1 MNYCNS
7 NLEHHIRDKHFDEL
21 NALPPLK
28 RFVRKFRLLLETLRP
43 ELRPGDKL
51 FGWFMFD
58 GEPVLKRLFDDEI
71 PSPDVQA
78 VMDLPKAFGSRT
90 TVDKGHT
97 LVDYGEILTH
107 GLAWYDEKI
116 AKGLTDYP
124 DDPMLY
130 AMRET
135 LTLVRAFYNR
145 LVEVAERT
153 DKEIAAML
161 RQVPFGPARTFREGL
176 QAVWLIHFLL
186 PLAENAWYS
195 ISLGRMDQWLYPLYQ
210 TSIRDGMTR
219 DEAKG
224 MLRQFYELL
233 NSYADGACLLNVGG
247 DYNELSHLL
256 IECQKEFG
264 LPAPIL
270 GARVAEDTPA
280 EVLESLIDPRLF
292 TMGQPTFYGEEAC
305 VRALVTKGI
314 PPREA
319 KGFSNNSCM
328 GISLAGAEFNSM
340 WGCVMMIPAML
351 EAALNGGRVGDVVIP
366 GIDPVT
372 STVEIFDRFEKAA
385 EWCLQKAAASYEA
398 RAIHSE
404 AHDPDPFVSILT
416 KGCIEGRRDRI
427 SGALYHNVTVECMGM
442 VNAADGIYAIDR
454 LVFRDGKYTLNDFNR
469 AVKVNFVGYE
479 ALRRDILAC
488 SRFGQ
493 NGEADLFAVRLA
505 EILSR
510 KIGELDHDNMI
521 FVPSLHTLNVN
532 VGDGRNWHASH
543 DGRME
548 GEPFAKNAGPTN
560 LARGSDPTNLVLS
573 ASKLPQHLFYGGQ
586 PIDVNFPLDT
596 VANKK
601 EAIASLVR
609 VYHNR
614 GGLQFQVNALSSA
627 LLRDA
632 MEYPESY
639 PDLVVRIGGYSIYFH
654 RISKSAQLDFI
665 ERCEADGC

>member
-7 NLEHHIRDKHFDEL
+7 NLEHHIRDKYFDEL
-21 NALPPLK
+21 NVLPPLE

-43 ELRPGDKL
+43 ELRPGDKI

-58 GEPVLKRLFDDEI
+58 GEPVPKRLFDDEI
-71 PSPDVQA
+71 PSPEVQA

-90 TVDKGHT
+90 NVDKGHT
-97 LVDYGEILTH
+97 LVDYGELLTH
-107 GLAWYDEKI
+107 GLARYDEKI
-116 AKGLTDYP
+116 AEGLTDYP
-124 DDPMLY
+124 EDTLLH

-135 LTLVRAFYNR
+135 LDHVKAFCNR
-145 LVEVAERT
+145 LADVAEKE

-161 RQVPFGPARTFREGL
+161 RRVPFGPARTFREGL

-195 ISLGRMDQWLYPLYQ
+195 ISLGRMDQWLYSLYQ

-224 MLRQFYELL
+224 LLRQFYELL
-233 NSYADGACLLNVGG
+233 NSYADGACLLNVGS

-256 IECQKEFG
+256 IECQKEFAM
-264 LPAPIL
+264 PAPIL
-270 GARVAEDTPA
+270 GARIAEDTPS
-280 EVLESLIDPRLF
+280 EVLEELIDPQLF

-305 VRALVTKGI
+305 VKALVTKGI
-314 PPREA
+314 HPREA
-319 KGFSNNSCM
+319 KAFSNNSCM
-328 GISLAGAEFNSM
+328 GISLVGAEFNSM

-351 EAALNGGRVGDVVIP
+351 EAALNGGRVRDIVIP
-366 GIDPVT
+366 GIESVT
-372 STVEIFDRFEKAA
+372 STAEIFDRFEKAA

-398 RAIHSE
+398 RADHSE

-416 KGCIEGRRDRI
+416 KGCVEGRRDRI
-427 SGALYHNVTVECMGM
+427 SGARYHNVTVECMGM

-454 LVFRDGKYTLNDFNR
+454 LVFRGGKYTLNDFNQ
-469 AVKVNFVGYE
+469 AVKVNFVGCE

-493 NGEADLFAVRLA
+493 NGDADLFALRLA
-505 EILSR
+505 EILSG
-510 KIGELDHDNMI
+510 KIRELNRDNRI
-521 FVPSLHTLNVN
+521 FMPSLHTLDAN
-532 VGDGRNWHASH
+532 VGEGKGWHASY
-543 DGRME
+543 DGRPA
-548 GEPFAKNAGPTN
+548 GTPFSKNAGPTN
-560 LARGSDPTNLVLS
+560 LARGSDPTDLVLS

-596 VANKK
+596 VTNKK

-609 VYHNR
+609 IYHNR
-614 GGLQFQVNALSSA
+614 GGLQFQVNALSST

-632 MEYPESY
+632 VEHPESY
-639 PDLVVRIGGYSIYFH
+639 PDLVVRIGGYSIYFN
-654 RISKSAQLDFI
+654 RISKASQLEFI
-665 ERCEADGC
+665 ERFEAEGC